1 MQLSFTL
8 RRLKIDLYDLV
19 ELTED
24 LNPAILKG
32 MQGTVIAIYYN
43 KIFEVEFVDPDGY
56 KISYMDQLAFKVTE
70 RQIMRVTGG
79 PLQPRK

>member
-1 MQLSFTL
+1 M
-8 RRLKIDLYDLV
+8 KIDLYDLV

-43 KIFEVEFVDPDGY
+43 KIFEVEFVDPDMGHNW
-56 KISYMDQLAFKVTE
+56 DQLLANVPNYTN
-70 RQIMRVTGG
+70 I
-79 PLQPRK
+79 QPVIQVSEVVQ